1 MMTVM
6 KQPPVSPAA
15 GALKLTRDEVQVL
28 QYYRTLSAAD
38 REATR
43 CLLPVLQAAPPEF
56 GGRPAKAKRTPRIKL

>member
-1 MMTVM
+1 MEVH
-6 KQPPVSPAA
+6 
-15 GALKLTRDEVQVL
+15 RDEVQVL

-43 CLLPVLQAAPPEF
+43 CLLQVLQAAPPEF